1 MSDSFR
7 GLDCV
12 SSGSLLK
19 HVESF
24 TKITGNTNKL
34 FYGFT
39 LLFIMSGPHQ
49 SASLIPS

>member
-24 TKITGNTNKL
+24 TKITGSNML

-39 LLFIMSGPHQ
+39 LLFIMSDPHQ
-49 SASLIPS
+49 SASC